1 MASHKSAI
9 KKNRQ
14 DLKHRL
20 RNRAHASRLRTQVK
34 KMRKALDAGDG
45 STAGAMVGE
54 TLSLIDRSVSKGV
67 IHRNTAA
74 RTKSRLVRAVA
85 RTQGK

>member
-14 DLKHRL
+14 DQKHRL
-20 RNRAHASRLRTQVK
+20 RNRAHVSRLRSQVK
-34 KMRKALDAGDG
+34 KMRKAIDSGDAA
-45 STAGAMVGE
+45 TAGALMGA
-54 TLSLIDRSVSKGV
+54 TISLIDRSTSKGV
-67 IHRNTAA
+67 LHPNTAA

-85 RTQGK
+85 RTQAK